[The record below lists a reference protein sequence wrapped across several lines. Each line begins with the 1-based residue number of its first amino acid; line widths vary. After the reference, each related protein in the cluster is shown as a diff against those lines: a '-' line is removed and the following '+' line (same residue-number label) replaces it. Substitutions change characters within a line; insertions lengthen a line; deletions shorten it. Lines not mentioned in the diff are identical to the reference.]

1 MQSKDAKNM
10 HKMNPRIY
18 RDRVPQ
24 GGGGQ
29 MAKIL
34 KERGVLKI
42 NFDNFQ
48 YLINTLNCKLWQQ
61 QILDNLLE

>member
-42 NFDNFQ
+42 NFDNFH
-48 YLINTLNCKLWQQ
+48 YK
-61 QILDNLLE
+61 ILQF